1 MHNDTPCN
9 TVIFSGLSELGVLGL
24 LLIYF
29 WFFYDLAIYPC
40 MWATHLNIE
49 VKIGERIAD

>member
-1 MHNDTPCN
+1 MHNDTLCN
-9 TVIFSGLSELGVLGL
+9 TVIGSGLSELGVLGL

-40 MWATHLNIE
+40 TWVIHLNVE